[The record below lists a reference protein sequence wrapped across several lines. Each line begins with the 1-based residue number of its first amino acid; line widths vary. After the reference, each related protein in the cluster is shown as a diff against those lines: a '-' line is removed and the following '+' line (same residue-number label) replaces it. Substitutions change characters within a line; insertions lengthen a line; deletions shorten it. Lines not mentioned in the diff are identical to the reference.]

1 MCESGKYTLYNN
13 VIFVVQD
20 WANTYH
26 KASIAIQDR
35 ELKIEEAAMLIENNL
50 RLLGATAIEDKLQV
64 RHTHHYFTKHK
75 NNIVVGS
82 WK

>member
-1 MCESGKYTLYNN
+1 MISVRCLPPL
-13 VIFVVQD
+13 QD

-35 ELKIEEAAMLIENNL
+35 ERKLEEAAMLIENNL

-64 RHTHHYFTKHK
+64 TYHYGLAAT
-75 NNIVVGS
+75 
-82 WK
+82 